1 MTTGEKLE
9 MVSRKILA
17 ASRNELYLKM
27 RFLDVALSSLSFVMD
42 IGVNGLGTDG
52 LSLYYHPQKLGGLYR
67 EDRVRVNRL
76 YLHLVL
82 HGIFHHMTRRNGR
95 SMRLYS
101 LACDIATESILD
113 SMQHR
118 CILMSRS
125 ALRRQTYQRLSKELK
140 VFSADKVYKVL
151 ESMELAERELSAL
164 EEEFRVDD
172 HGYWPKEEERK
183 RQEEIE
189 NRWKDISEQME
200 TEMETFSKEMSSG
213 MGDLIGQ
220 LRVEN
225 RERFD
230 YRQFLKKFSVLRE
243 ETAVDEDSF
252 DYVFY
257 TYGLSLYGNLP
268 LVEPLEWKETRKVE
282 EFAVVIDTSMS
293 CTGQLVRK
301 FLEETYG
308 VLSENNS
315 FFRKVNIHIIQ
326 CDDQVQ
332 TDQKITSGE
341 ELKEYMENLELRGE
355 GGTDFRPAF
364 EYVEALRRQQVFGQ
378 LKGLIYFTDGKG
390 TYPTKMPPYETAF
403 VFLKED
409 YEDMEVPPWAMKLV
423 LSEED
428 LTQQGSLDVY
438 CPKGAQEYR

>member
-42 IGVNGLGTDG
+42 IDVNGLGTDG

-82 HGIFHHMTRRNGR
+82 HGIFHHMTRSRGR

-364 EYVEALRRQQVFGQ
+364 EYVEALRRQHVFGQ

-438 CPKGAQEYR
+438 CPKGVQEYR